1 MEEKVKTA
9 KAERARREAEA
20 RCHAAER
27 ERAVYRLLARRWQS
41 RLNVLLSQ
49 QQEQGSEQ
57 EESEQ
62 YQHRAAEDLFN
73 LLDAGA
79 GQNNNANAALVQV
92 GDRSTLAE
100 LRSLIQGQL
109 SDINSEEE
117 GDSASEDGSGAIDME
132 EDLLDEEEGDEEE
145 EEDAIGEENLLEFL
159 ADENESVTSGRDRN
173 NSVVM
178 EDVEGLVATGQ
189 RSADQPRTVSISSY
203 DL

>member
-1 MEEKVKTA
+1 MEEKAKTA

-20 RCHAAER
+20 RCLAAER

-41 RLNVLLSQ
+41 RLNVLLGQ
-49 QQEQGSEQ
+49 QQEQ
-57 EESEQ
+57 ESEHEQ
-62 YQHRAAEDLFN
+62 HQHRAAEDLFN

-79 GQNNNANAALVQV
+79 GQGQNNNASAVLVQV
-92 GDRSTLAE
+92 GDGSTLAE

-109 SDINSEEE
+109 SDINGEEE
-117 GDSASEDGSGAIDME
+117 RGSASEDGSEAIDME
-132 EDLLDEEEGDEEE
+132 EDHLDDEEGDEEE
-145 EEDAIGEENLLEFL
+145 EGDAIGEENLLEFL